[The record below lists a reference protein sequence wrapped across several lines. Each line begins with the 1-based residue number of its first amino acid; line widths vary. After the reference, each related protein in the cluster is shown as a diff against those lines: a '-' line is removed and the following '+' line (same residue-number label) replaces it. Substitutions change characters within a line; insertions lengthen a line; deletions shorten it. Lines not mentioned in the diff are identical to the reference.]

1 VTQKFGAY
9 EILHQLSSGG
19 MGSVLL
25 GRRRGPGAFE
35 QIVAIK
41 TIKPEY
47 AQAAAVRAMFLD
59 EAAILARLAHPGIA
73 TVHDFGEEA
82 GALYMVME
90 YVAGN
95 SFRSL
100 IDGPMPPAVAARAVA
115 EACRGLHAAHEVRDT
130 SGALLGLVHRDISP
144 DNLMLGFDGHV
155 KVIDFGIAL
164 VKNRQAPVTE
174 FGTVKGKP
182 PYMSPEQ
189 VKNEP
194 IDRRSDVFSLGVVL
208 HEMLT
213 GQPLFDGD
221 SIYAI
226 ARAVEHQQI
235 AVPSAVTGASLPP
248 GLDAAVMRALDRD
261 LSRRTQSAAQFAE
274 ELERVIGA
282 ASGETLESWAE
293 RELLVARE
301 AHRAWIAEVIAG
313 RDAPKPK
320 VGRATGAVTAIGAE
334 ALAALGIE
342 PIGST
347 PPTGNDPAKRV
358 DPARGIDAAKSNDA
372 AQGLDAATGLGAAK
386 GVADAHAKTALRS
399 VDASTSSDPTE
410 RVSND
415 GSSGRGQ
422 RHGDLDGSSKRGQRR
437 DDADLDDAE
446 PRRRS
451 LAIPIL
457 GLFLLAVVVIVVIAM
472 MRRSSTGNDAIANKA
487 SIDAAITNNAADAA
501 SGNTVDVAIAD
512 SADAAIT
519 NNALLVDAGVAL
531 VDAGARMS
539 PVDAAPRTRP
549 VDAAPRIVVDA
560 APRTQDARVADVK
573 VDAAAVHAAGT
584 GTVTFNNPPKGSS
597 VKFVTI
603 VLDGKN
609 IGTTPIL
616 GRTIPAG
623 DHEVQFVGVD
633 RTETLTF
640 TLAPG
645 DHKKITPPK
654 Q

>member
-1 VTQKFGAY
+1 MTQKVGAY
-9 EILHQLSSGG
+9 EILHQLSTGG

-41 TIKPEY
+41 TIKPEF

-73 TVHDFGEEA
+73 TVHDFGEED

-100 IDGPMPPAVAARAVA
+100 LDSPMPPAVAARAVA

-130 SGALLGLVHRDISP
+130 SGALLGVVHRDISP

-189 VKNEP
+189 VKNEA

-208 HEMLT
+208 HELLT
-213 GQPLFDGD
+213 GQPLFEGD

-226 ARAVEHQQI
+226 ARAVEHQVI
-235 AVPSAVTGASLPP
+235 VPPSATIGAPLPA

-261 LSRRTQSAAQFAE
+261 PSRRTPTAAQLAE

-282 ASGETLESWAE
+282 AGDETLEAWAE
-293 RELLVARE
+293 RELGPARE
-301 AHRAWIAEVIAG
+301 AHRAWIAGVITG
-313 RDAPKPK
+313 HDAPKPK
-320 VGRATGAVTAIGAE
+320 VGRATGAVTAVGAQ
-334 ALAALGIE
+334 ALAALDIQ
-342 PIGST
+342 PLAPT
-347 PPTGNDPAKRV
+347 PVA
-358 DPARGIDAAKSNDA
+358 AR
-372 AQGLDAATGLGAAK
+372 
-386 GVADAHAKTALRS
+386 R
-399 VDASTSSDPTE
+399 E
-410 RVSND
+410 
-415 GSSGRGQ
+415 
-422 RHGDLDGSSKRGQRR
+422 
-437 DDADLDDAE
+437 AE
-446 PRRRS
+446 PATHVPAPDDDTQLAPRRS
-451 LAIPIL
+451 LAVPII
-457 GLFLLAVVVIVVIAM
+457 GLLVLAAAIVVVIAM
-472 MRRSSTGNDAIANKA
+472 MRQSSQSA
-487 SIDAAITNNAADAA
+487 IDAGVVADTNIAIDATAIVEADALPID
-501 SGNTVDVAIAD
+501 TM
-512 SADAAIT
+512 
-519 NNALLVDAGVAL
+519 VDAGEPLPDAAML
-531 VDAGARMS
+531 PIDAGRRTVA
-539 PVDAAPRTRP
+539 DAAPRTP
-549 VDAAPRIVVDA
+549 PIDAAPRPPVDASVAAPDA
-560 APRTQDARVADVK
+560 APQAT
-573 VDAAAVHAAGT
+573 GM

-597 VKFVTI
+597 VKFVTV

-609 IGTTPIL
+609 LGTTPIL
-616 GRTIPAG
+616 GRQIPAG
-623 DHEVQFVGVD
+623 HHEVQFVGVD
-633 RTETLTF
+633 RTETMSF
-640 TLAPG
+640 DLAPG
-645 DHKKITPPK
+645 EHEKITPPK